1 MTNSLRVR
9 LTDSQRK
16 KLRDLLVGRYETMSE
31 YRRRSLRVFFLTAYC
46 LAHALSVYSQ
56 TAAPSTAST

>member
-16 KLRDLLVGRYETMSE
+16 KLRDLLVGRYENYERISAALPE
-31 YRRRSLRVFFLTAYC
+31 SLFLDGVLLGSRAFGVQPDSR
-46 LAHALSVYSQ
+46 ALDG
-56 TAAPSTAST
+56 